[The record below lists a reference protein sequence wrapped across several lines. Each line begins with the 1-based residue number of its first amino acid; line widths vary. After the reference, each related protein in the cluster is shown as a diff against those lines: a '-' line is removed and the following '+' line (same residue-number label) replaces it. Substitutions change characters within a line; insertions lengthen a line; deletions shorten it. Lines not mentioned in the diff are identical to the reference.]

1 MNGALNGFGDPD
13 PTSARILWRYSVPAA
28 VGLGGLCD
36 FLRWTLG
43 KRGAVVVGLVL
54 GVISEDEGLA
64 EGSETSTSSG
74 RGSVL
79 KVEEERGD
87 VDGQLLV
94 LFVGFVKCVYTSGR
108 RGCSSVDP

>member
-1 MNGALNGFGDPD
+1 M
-13 PTSARILWRYSVPAA
+13 
-28 VGLGGLCD
+28 
-36 FLRWTLG
+36 
-43 KRGAVVVGLVL
+43 GLVL

-74 RGSVL
+74 ESSVL
-79 KVEEERGD
+79 KVEEEGGD
-87 VDGQLLV
+87 VDGQLVV

>member
-13 PTSARILWRYSVPAA
+13 PKSARILWRYSVPAA

-54 GVISEDEGLA
+54 GVISEEGLA

-87 VDGQLLV
+87 VDGQLVV